1 MSSSTLGGI
10 ILMVGFA
17 VRPGPCSGRRPA
29 AADRSEPVDVPIAAH
44 PALPGAPVLL
54 AALCCIC
61 CENTPCLWA
70 HGLLTIKFL
79 GTGVSR

>member
-1 MSSSTLGGI
+1 
-10 ILMVGFA
+10 MVSFSWL
-17 VRPGPCSGRRPA
+17 VLQSGQA
-29 AADRSEPVDVPIAAH
+29 HAADGDLLRPTVQSPSSPLAAH